1 MCWGQPWAFHSSIF
15 SVEIFFW
22 LSEPGFFSRTTSFTL
37 HWELNPKM
45 YLYISIFIWIMNYVL
60 QPVECSPLSEW
71 FVFDIS
77 LCVGFA
83 GVGGWLQN
91 NFLTWEYLHKFA
103 IIPTRLWPTQ
113 TSPLARIHHS
123 SRFSQYARRAELNM
137 RTALQRIAAS
147 IFVSEYSRQN
157 IINIWRHPGTCLNI
171 LSNTCAFA
179 I

>member
-1 MCWGQPWAFHSSIF
+1 MWRSSSDCQNRAS
-15 SVEIFFW
+15 SVGPLPLLCIENWIQKCICTF
-22 LSEPGFFSRTTSFTL
+22 PYSF
-37 HWELNPKM
+37 EL
-45 YLYISIFIWIMNYVL
+45 WIMSYN
-60 QPVECSPLSEW
+60 PLNVHHCQS